1 MFGSVGSSR
10 SSKITWLFVWI
21 CTVLLACC
29 VVFPFVWMILTS
41 LKSAEEI
48 NRMPPTWLPEVW
60 HLKNYAEAWLKPES
74 TFQRYFVNT
83 VIIAGVGT
91 ALQLL
96 VCVPIAFAITHFTFR
111 GRNLIFM
118 LVVVTM
124 LIPYDVTL
132 VPNFVTM
139 RHIPFAG
146 GNDWAGNG
154 GQGFYDSYMGMMLP
168 FLAEAFTIFLL
179 RQAFLSVQKEYWEAA
194 QVDGMSSGRYLW
206 SVLLPLVLPSLIT
219 TALLAFIGK
228 WNGVLWP
235 LLITS
240 SESLRPLQVGLL
252 YFVSEEG
259 PNYHHLM
266 AAATFTIAPIVLLY
280 LVAQH
285 WFHQGITSAGLKG

>member
-1 MFGSVGSSR
+1 MYQMVGARR
-10 SSKITWLFVWI
+10 SSKILW
-21 CTVLLACC
+21 TVVLISVALLACC
-29 VVFPFVWMILTS
+29 VVFPFFWMIMTS
-41 LKSAEEI
+41 LKSAVEI
-48 NRMPPTWLPEVW
+48 NRMPPTVLPELW
-60 HLKNYAEAWLKPES
+60 QFQNYAAAWLKPES
-74 TFQRYFVNT
+74 TFEQYFINT
-83 VIIAGVGT
+83 VIIAGIGT

-96 VCVPIAFAITHFTFR
+96 VCVPIAFAITHFSFR

-118 LVVVTM
+118 LVVITM

-146 GNDWAGNG
+146 GNDWLGDG

-194 QVDGMSSGRYLW
+194 QVDGMSNGRYLW
-206 SVLLPLVLPSLIT
+206 TVLLPLVLPSLIT

-259 PNYHHLM
+259 PNYHLLM

-280 LVAQH
+280 VFAQR
-285 WFHQGITSAGLKG
+285 WFHQGITATGLKG

>member
-1 MFGSVGSSR
+1 MYQMVGARR
-10 SSKITWLFVWI
+10 SSKILW
-21 CTVLLACC
+21 TVVLISVGLLACC
-29 VVFPFVWMILTS
+29 VVFPFFWMILTS
-41 LKSAEEI
+41 LKSAVEI
-48 NRMPPTWLPEVW
+48 NRMPPTVLPELW
-60 HLKNYAEAWLKPES
+60 QFHNYAAAWLKPES
-74 TFQRYFVNT
+74 TFEQYFINT
-83 VIIAGVGT
+83 VIIAGIGT

-96 VCVPIAFAITHFTFR
+96 VCVPIAFAITHFSFR

-118 LVVVTM
+118 LVVITM

-146 GNDWAGNG
+146 GNDWLGDG
-154 GQGFYDSYMGMMLP
+154 GQGFYDSYMGMLLP

-194 QVDGMSSGRYLW
+194 QVDGMSNGRYLW
-206 SVLLPLVLPSLIT
+206 TVLLPLVLPSLIT

-259 PNYHHLM
+259 PNYHLLM

-280 LVAQH
+280 VFAQR
-285 WFHQGITSAGLKG
+285 WFHQGITATGLKG

>member
-1 MFGSVGSSR
+1 MHGMVGARR
-10 SSKITWLFVWI
+10 SSKILW
-21 CTVLLACC
+21 TVVLISVGVLACC
-29 VVFPFVWMILTS
+29 VVFPFFWMLMTS

-48 NRMPPTWLPEVW
+48 NRIPPTLLPELW
-60 HLKNYAEAWLKPES
+60 LFKNYAAAWLKPES
-74 TFQRYFVNT
+74 TFEQYFINT

-96 VCVPIAFAITHFTFR
+96 VCVPIAFAITHFSFR
-111 GRNLIFM
+111 GRHLIFM
-118 LVVVTM
+118 LVVITM

-146 GNDWAGNG
+146 GNDWAGDG

-179 RQAFLSVQKEYWEAA
+179 RQAFLSVQREYWEAA
-194 QVDGMSSGRYLW
+194 QVDGMSNGRYLW
-206 SVLLPLVLPSLIT
+206 TVLLPLVLPSLIT

-259 PNYHHLM
+259 PNYHFLM

-280 LVAQH
+280 VFAQR
-285 WFHQGITSAGLKG
+285 WFHQGITATGLKG